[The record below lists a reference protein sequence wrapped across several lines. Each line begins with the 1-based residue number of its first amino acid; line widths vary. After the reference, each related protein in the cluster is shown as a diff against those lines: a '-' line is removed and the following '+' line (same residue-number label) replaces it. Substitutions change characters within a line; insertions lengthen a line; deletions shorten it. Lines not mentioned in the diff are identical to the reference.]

1 MIELGGNIILVGF
14 KDLEPAKLIVVKK
27 MVGTYAKKIAEK
39 IELKELKLELKQ
51 THSKGKKEEKQKYE
65 VKAKAKTDKKEYNSD
80 TIQFNLFYALD
91 EVLGKI
97 IAQIE

>member
-27 MVGTYAKKIAEK
+27 MVGTYAKKIADK
-39 IELKELKLELKQ
+39 VELKELKVELKPI
-51 THSKGKKEEKQKYE
+51 HNKEKDEEKQKYE
-65 VKAKAKTDKKEYNSD
+65 VKANAHTDKKDYNAE
-80 TIQFNLFYALD
+80 TTQFNLFYALD

-97 IAQIE
+97 ITQVE

>member
-14 KDLEPAKLIVVKK
+14 KELEPAKLIVIKK
-27 MVGTYAKKIAEK
+27 MVGTYAKKIAERAG
-39 IELKELKLELKQ
+39 LKELKVELK
-51 THSKGKKEEKQKYE
+51 TMHNKGKKTEKQKYE
-65 VKAKAKTDKKEYNSD
+65 IKANAQTEKKSYNAE
-80 TIQFNLFYALD
+80 TTQFNLFYALD